1 MQLSFKAPCVKLDK
15 LETIW
20 LQLSNIAC
28 NIKCKHCYLDCHHD
42 IKKKN
47 FLSFDKI
54 AEALSI
60 KFDNLKNIY
69 ITGGEPFLHPKIND
83 ILRLALKKSNVK
95 IYTNGT
101 LLSEKKIKILKELDD
116 NSPHHLSL
124 RMSLDHFTEGRNDE
138 YRARGVFKKV
148 LNALTLAQKYN
159 LPADVICVN
168 LKNEDENLLRDG
180 FVSLFEK
187 RNLNL
192 SLSDVKILPMLK
204 LGTYAKYYHISDEEK
219 QVTFDA
225 LNDFDIELL
234 DCKNS
239 RVLTINGIY
248 CCPALINDPRG
259 RLGDNLTSFVKNVY
273 LETQTCVDCLNRK
286 DKLFG

>member
-47 FLSFDKI
+47 FLGFDKI
-54 AEALSI
+54 TEALAI

-116 NSPHHLSL
+116 NSQHHLSL

-204 LGTYAKYYHISDEEK
+204 MGTYAKYYHISDEEK

-234 DCKNS
+234 DCRNS
-239 RVLTINGIY
+239 RVLTVNGIY